1 MQTAAISVRCNGP
14 MGDEKEMKIYSFGE
28 ETKPAI
34 LLLPGTCCHWKRNFG
49 HVIPL
54 LQEHFYVLCAS
65 YDGFDET
72 EDSTFPNMLIETA
85 KLESYI
91 QKNLGG
97 QLFAA
102 YGCSLGGSFVGLM
115 VQRKKIHIRHGI
127 LGSSDLDQGSSF
139 GTWAMAKA
147 MTPLLGKMLRSGKL
161 PVWAKKKMEEKAGA
175 EYAQAMLQLFGC
187 SAATQELPS
196 MAFVSNTSIFNQF
209 FSDMVTPLEDDIYVP
224 GTKIHCFYAVKM
236 GEEYENRYR
245 RHFVDPDIRYHAM
258 QHEELLACYP
268 EQWVEEVLA
277 SCRLD
282 GRGMEEND
290 FEERHFTEAERA
302 QAEITESGNP
312 RKPEGED
319 GKKMLERM
327 NESHHNV
334 TGWAL
339 SLWEIQGND
348 NILDIGCGG
357 GAALSRMAEHVTDGH
372 LTGIDYSPVSVE
384 TSRATNTESV
394 VAGKMEI
401 LEGSVEKLPFEA
413 ETFDKI
419 VTVESFYFWPNPQEN
434 LKEVRRVL
442 KTGGT
447 FLLVADIYEKPG
459 LPREVKDNIRK
470 FHLFNPTRE
479 QFKNL
484 FREAGFA
491 ETKIHTKDGEDWIC
505 VEGTK

>member
-161 PVWAKKKMEEKAGA
+161 PVWAKKENGRKSRCRVCAGNAAAVRVQCRHAGA
-175 EYAQAMLQLFGC
+175 
-187 SAATQELPS
+187 
-196 MAFVSNTSIFNQF
+196 AFHGICVQ
-209 FSDMVTPLEDDIYVP
+209 
-224 GTKIHCFYAVKM
+224 
-236 GEEYENRYR
+236 YE
-245 RHFVDPDIRYHAM
+245 HF
-258 QHEELLACYP
+258 Q
-268 EQWVEEVLA
+268 
-277 SCRLD
+277 
-282 GRGMEEND
+282 
-290 FEERHFTEAERA
+290 
-302 QAEITESGNP
+302 
-312 RKPEGED
+312 
-319 GKKMLERM
+319 
-327 NESHHNV
+327 
-334 TGWAL
+334 
-339 SLWEIQGND
+339 
-348 NILDIGCGG
+348 
-357 GAALSRMAEHVTDGH
+357 
-372 LTGIDYSPVSVE
+372 PV
-384 TSRATNTESV
+384 
-394 VAGKMEI
+394 
-401 LEGSVEKLPFEA
+401 
-413 ETFDKI
+413 
-419 VTVESFYFWPNPQEN
+419 
-434 LKEVRRVL
+434 
-442 KTGGT
+442 
-447 FLLVADIYEKPG
+447 
-459 LPREVKDNIRK
+459 
-470 FHLFNPTRE
+470 
-479 QFKNL
+479 L
-484 FREAGFA
+484 FRYGDAVGR
-491 ETKIHTKDGEDWIC
+491 
-505 VEGTK
+505 

>member
-1 MQTAAISVRCNGP
+1 
-14 MGDEKEMKIYSFGE
+14 MKIYSFGE
-28 ETKPAI
+28 KTKPAI

-85 KLESYI
+85 KLENYI

-290 FEERHFTEAERA
+290 FEERHFTEAERV

-327 NESHHNV
+327 NESHH
-334 TGWAL
+334 L
-339 SLWEIQGND
+339 SL
-348 NILDIGCGG
+348 
-357 GAALSRMAEHVTDGH
+357 
-372 LTGIDYSPVSVE
+372 
-384 TSRATNTESV
+384 
-394 VAGKMEI
+394 
-401 LEGSVEKLPFEA
+401 
-413 ETFDKI
+413 
-419 VTVESFYFWPNPQEN
+419 
-434 LKEVRRVL
+434 
-442 KTGGT
+442 
-447 FLLVADIYEKPG
+447 
-459 LPREVKDNIRK
+459 
-470 FHLFNPTRE
+470 
-479 QFKNL
+479 
-484 FREAGFA
+484 
-491 ETKIHTKDGEDWIC
+491 IHI
-505 VEGTK
+505 

>member
-1 MQTAAISVRCNGP
+1 
-14 MGDEKEMKIYSFGE
+14 MKIYSFGE

-85 KLESYI
+85 KLENYI

-290 FEERHFTEAERA
+290 FEERHFTEAERV

-384 TSRATNTESV
+384 TSRATNAESV
-394 VAGKMEI
+394 AA
-401 LEGSVEKLPFEA
+401 LSL
-413 ETFDKI
+413 
-419 VTVESFYFWPNPQEN
+419 
-434 LKEVRRVL
+434 
-442 KTGGT
+442 
-447 FLLVADIYEKPG
+447 
-459 LPREVKDNIRK
+459 
-470 FHLFNPTRE
+470 
-479 QFKNL
+479 
-484 FREAGFA
+484 
-491 ETKIHTKDGEDWIC
+491 IHI
-505 VEGTK
+505 

>member
-1 MQTAAISVRCNGP
+1 

-28 ETKPAI
+28 KTKPAI

-85 KLESYI
+85 KLENYI

-209 FSDMVTPLEDDIYVP
+209 FYFTVDQFCGLFRIRFGETEIALTTGIVITQVTDLFAH
-224 GTKIHCFYAVKM
+224 T
-236 GEEYENRYR
+236 ENGNHRIGL
-245 RHFVDPDIRYHAM
+245 FGSPFQV
-258 QHEELLACYP
+258 
-268 EQWVEEVLA
+268 VLC
-277 SCRLD
+277 S
-282 GRGMEEND
+282 GRD
-290 FEERHFTEAERA
+290 L
-302 QAEITESGNP
+302 TESEFFGCTSSQY
-312 RKPEGED
+312 RTH
-319 GKKMLERM
+319 L
-327 NESHHNV
+327 
-334 TGWAL
+334 
-339 SLWEIQGND
+339 IQQLFFCRD
-348 NILDIGCGG
+348 L
-357 GAALSRMAEHVTDGH
+357 
-372 LTGIDYSPVSVE
+372 
-384 TSRATNTESV
+384 
-394 VAGKMEI
+394 
-401 LEGSVEKLPFEA
+401 
-413 ETFDKI
+413 
-419 VTVESFYFWPNPQEN
+419 
-434 LKEVRRVL
+434 
-442 KTGGT
+442 T
-447 FLLVADIYEKPG
+447 FLRKIPG
-459 LPREVKDNIRK
+459 
-470 FHLFNPTRE
+470 
-479 QFKNL
+479 
-484 FREAGFA
+484 
-491 ETKIHTKDGEDWIC
+491 C
-505 VEGTK
+505 S